1 MGRGAGG
8 VAQGVGL
15 LLPYASLLC
24 PQRIVAPL
32 LFLSRVRPSGGDD
45 FQAMGES
52 L

>member
-24 PQRIVAPL
+24 PQRIVTPL
-32 LFLSRVRPSGGDD
+32 LFLSHVRPVGGGDL
-45 FQAMGES
+45 QAIGES